1 MLRESR
7 KLLERLPTLNGGKTK
22 ISFDIPSDYIISK
35 FYELGYKVSYNKYN
49 NTYNSCCPLC
59 KEGKSW
65 GRKKR
70 CFYIPENDNIF
81 CHNCGESLKPYNW
94 IRKVSGM
101 TDEQIRKDIGDN
113 RTTVELNFDIPKPSK
128 IQPSL
133 PEDCI
138 NLFDP
143 NQLDFYKKDHIVQ
156 TAISYIKGRRLNTA
170 VNKPSAFYISLKD
183 HTHKNRLVIPFLD
196 TSGKFIH
203 YQSRRIFEWDEKPN
217 YLSKFNSDKSIF
229 GIDRVDSSLD
239 DVFIF
244 EGPFDACFVRN
255 GVAVAGINE
264 GHHRFTPIQLEQL
277 EELRFFNKI
286 WVLDNQWIDK
296 AAREKTKVLLE
307 MGECVFIW
315 PEKFKKFKDFNELC
329 VHCGLDEVK
338 HTFIKKHSTCGK
350 GAMLKFKVLFGK
362 L

>member
-1 MLRESR
+1 LP
-7 KLLERLPTLNGGKTK
+7 KLNSGTIKKTFEL
-22 ISFDIPSDYIISK
+22 STDYVISK

-70 CFYIPENDNIF
+70 CFYIPENNNIF

-101 TDEQIRKDIGDN
+101 SDEEIKNDVGNNQISI
-113 RTTVELNFDIPKPSK
+113 ELNFDIPKLKQK
-128 IQPSL
+128 IQSL
-133 PEDCI
+133 PDDCI
-138 NLFDP
+138 NLSDL
-143 NQLDFYKKDHIVQ
+143 NQLEFYKKDHIVE
-156 TAISYIKGRRLNTA
+156 TALSYLKGRRLDTA
-170 VNKPSAFYISLKD
+170 INKPSSFFISLKD
-183 HTHKNRLVIPFLD
+183 YTHKNRLVIPFLN

-203 YQSRRIFEWDEKPN
+203 YQSRRLFEWDEKPN

-229 GIDRVDSSLD
+229 GIERVDSTLD

-244 EGPFDACFVRN
+244 EGPLDACFVRN

-264 GHHRFTPIQLEQL
+264 GHHKFTPIQLEQL
-277 EELRFFNKI
+277 EELKFFKKI

-296 AAREKTKVLLE
+296 ASRLKTLVLLE
-307 MGECVFIW
+307 QGECVFIW
-315 PEKFKKFKDFNELC
+315 PEKFKKFKDINELC
-329 VHCGLDEVK
+329 VYCGLDEIK
-338 HTFIKKHSTCGK
+338 HEFIKKNSTCGK
-350 GAMLKFKVLFGK
+350 GAIVKFKVLFGK